1 MSEELTK
8 GYRRAIQMRAGVYR
22 NMCKGQLQ
30 QTGIELERYDAT
42 LRAVEEERDDAKTME
57 DALIDVATEIVRER
71 NEARWERDAALA
83 QVKELQKKLAETQW
97 RMAP

>member
-30 QTGIELERYDAT
+30 QTGIELERYEAT
-42 LRAVEEERDDAKTME
+42 LRAVEA
-57 DALIDVATEIVRER
+57 ALAAMTR
-71 NEARWERDAALA
+71 ERDA
-83 QVKELQKKLAETQW
+83 LAEKLGLLEEVE
-97 RMAP
+97 R